1 MFQQQD
7 DEGQPEQPP
16 GPPQQ
21 PNNLDQQRHH
31 APPPPPPAAEMGP
44 WVWYMEM
51 PVVSRMYLTAS
62 VLTTAACALDLIS
75 PFHLYFNLSLVREG
89 QVWRLFTNFLY
100 FGNLSLDFLFH
111 MYFLVRYCRLLEEGT
126 FRGRTADFIFM
137 IFLGASMITCIAP
150 FVRPSIPFLGSSLT
164 FMMVY
169 VWGRRN
175 EHVRLTFL
183 NLFPFTAPYLP
194 WVLLTFSMVLGNPA
208 TIDVIGIV
216 VGHTYYFLE
225 FVFPVVAEA
234 RGWPLRRLLHTP
246 ALLHYLCGTYHH
258 EDAVQ
263 VDFAPAHQLADAA
276 ARLPAVAPGRER
288 HPHQD

>member
-1 MFQQQD
+1 MGEANKWETQATHPLLFPLFQ
-7 DEGQPEQPP
+7 
-16 GPPQQ
+16 
-21 PNNLDQQRHH
+21 
-31 APPPPPPAAEMGP
+31 
-44 WVWYMEM
+44 VWYMEM